1 MQLLSSVRIG
11 RVKGKKEE
19 KGEGKARGKGKEK
32 GKGMERR
39 KGTEWRE
46 KSRRGS
52 RREEVQ
58 IAMLPELAYL

>member
-1 MQLLSSVRIG
+1 
-11 RVKGKKEE
+11 
-19 KGEGKARGKGKEK
+19 
-32 GKGMERR
+32 MERR

-46 KSRRGS
+46 KSRRGR